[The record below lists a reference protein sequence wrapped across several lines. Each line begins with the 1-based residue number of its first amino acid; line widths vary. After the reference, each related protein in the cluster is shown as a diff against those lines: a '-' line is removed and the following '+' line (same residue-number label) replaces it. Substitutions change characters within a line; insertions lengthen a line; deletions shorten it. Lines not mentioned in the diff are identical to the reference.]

1 MNKSKGLTSSQ
12 HLPGR
17 VISKAEFNHF
27 RVANWDASTY
37 GLQNSQYFIT
47 ENADNKQ
54 RTLSTLWA
62 GTSLAPENIGQKV
75 NYQGSQDETLV

>member
-1 MNKSKGLTSSQ
+1 MGVNKDGDTVGLFQEAADPKQAKISVSKVLYMNKSKGLTSSQ

-47 ENADNKQ
+47 ENADNK
-54 RTLSTLWA
+54 
-62 GTSLAPENIGQKV
+62 
-75 NYQGSQDETLV
+75 

>member
-12 HLPGR
+12 QLPGR
-17 VISKAEFNHF
+17 IISKAEFNHF

-47 ENADNKQ
+47 ENADNK
-54 RTLSTLWA
+54 
-62 GTSLAPENIGQKV
+62 
-75 NYQGSQDETLV
+75 